1 MKPTQLL
8 APAGDIFRGKLSLD
22 YGADAIYFGGTQFS
36 LRARASNFTN
46 DKIKEM
52 CEYAHNINKK
62 CYLVT
67 NILCHNVHLP
77 NLRPYLKEVMEYK
90 PDAFITSDPAV
101 ITALLEINPNAEIH
115 ISTQQ
120 STTNSK
126 AALFWKRN
134 GAKRIILA
142 REISYEEVKLMHTN
156 MKDAMD
162 LEYFIHGAVCIGYSG
177 RCMLSNN
184 FCLRDSNIG
193 GCAQSCRWK
202 YSLYDENNK
211 YSNTFSMS
219 AKDMNQ
225 MPNLEKLIDCGIA
238 SFKIEGR
245 MKTEHYCATVTKTYR
260 EAIDEYCSTGKLV
273 NKDKYLKELEKVA
286 NRDVDVAWFNGLPTY
301 KAMLDTDQEKTVT
314 QLYSAF
320 VEKKIDDS
328 TYEVTSKNLFKLD
341 QNFELI
347 GPKHT
352 TYDVKIKKITDQQGV
367 EYKIVNQPSKKFIIT
382 FDKPLQDVGYEDIL
396 RIKQ

>member
-1 MKPTQLL
+1 MKRPELL

-46 DKIKEM
+46 EKIKEM
-52 CEYAHNINKK
+52 CEYAHAHNKK

-67 NILCHNVHLP
+67 NILCHNVHLS
-77 NLRPYLKEVMEYK
+77 NLRPYLKEVMNYK

-101 ITALLEINPNAEIH
+101 INAILEINPNAEIH

-126 AALFWKRN
+126 ASLFWKRN
-134 GAKRIILA
+134 GCKRIILA
-142 REISYEEVKLMHTN
+142 RELSYEEIKLMQQN
-156 MKDAMD
+156 LNGAIDI
-162 LEYFIHGAVCIGYSG
+162 EYFIHGAVCIGYSG

-184 FCLRDSNIG
+184 FCLRDANIG
-193 GCAQSCRWK
+193 GCAQSCRWV
-202 YSLYDENNK
+202 YSLYDDKGE
-211 YSNTFSMS
+211 YSNAFSMS

-225 MPNLEKLIDCGIA
+225 LSNLEKLIDLSIK

-260 EAIDEYCSTGKLV
+260 EAIDEYCELGKMP
-273 NKDKYLKELEKVA
+273 NKEKYLKELDKVA
-286 NRDVDVAWFNGLPTY
+286 NREVDVAWFFGTPTY
-301 KAMLDTDQEKTVT
+301 KAMLDTVEVKQVH
-314 QLYSAF
+314 QLYCGF
-320 VEKKIDDS
+320 IDKKIDDT
-328 TYEVTSKNLFKLD
+328 TYEMTSKNHFKIN

-347 GPKHT
+347 GPKHSL
-352 TYDVKIKKITDQQGV
+352 YDVKIKKIVDEQGI
-367 EYKIVNQPSKKFIIT
+367 EYNVVNQPAKKFIVT
-382 FDKPLQDVGYEDIL
+382 FDKPLKDVGYEDIL
-396 RIKQ
+396 RIKE

>member
-1 MKPTQLL
+1 MRKPELL

-52 CEYAHNINKK
+52 CEYAHSHNKK

-67 NILCHNVHLP
+67 NILCHNIHLS
-77 NLRPYLKEVMEYK
+77 NLRTYLKEIMAYK

-101 ITALLEINPNAEIH
+101 ITAILEINPNAEIH

-126 AALFWKRN
+126 ASLFWKRN
-134 GAKRIILA
+134 GCKRLILA
-142 REISYEEVKLMHTN
+142 RELSYDEIKLMQKN
-156 MKDAMD
+156 LNGAIDI
-162 LEYFIHGAVCIGYSG
+162 EYFIHGAVCIGYSG
-177 RCMLSNN
+177 RCVLSNN
-184 FCLRDSNIG
+184 FCLRDANIG

-202 YSLYDENNK
+202 YTLYNDKEK
-211 YSNTFSMS
+211 YSDSFSMS

-225 MPNLEKLIDCGIA
+225 MPNLEKIIAAGVA

-260 EAIDEYCSTGKLV
+260 EAIDEYCSTGKLT
-273 NKDKYLKELEKVA
+273 NKDKYLAELDKVA
-286 NRDVDVAWFNGLPTY
+286 NREVDVAWFFGTPTF
-301 KAMLDTDQEKTVT
+301 KAMLDTTEVKKVT
-314 QLYSAF
+314 QLYAAF
-320 VEKKIDDS
+320 VDKKIDDT
-328 TYEVTSKNLFKLD
+328 TYEVTSKNFFKAN

-347 GPKHT
+347 GPKHSL
-352 TYDVKIKKITDQQGV
+352 YDVKIKQIVDPQGIKYNV
-367 EYKIVNQPSKKFIIT
+367 VNQPAKKFIIT
-382 FDKPLQDVGYEDIL
+382 FDKPLKDVGYEDIL